1 MKLHVSPAALQ
12 DMKDISDYISVTL
25 CNPAAAKRIVKKI
38 IAAYSKLT
46 DQPFMG
52 VALSSKINVETP
64 FRYLISGNYLI
75 FYQVNDHI
83 EIHRIIY
90 GRRDY
95 IKMLFTNNDIE
106 NGNLP
111 EDALD

>member
-1 MKLHVSPAALQ
+1 MRLHVSPATLQ
-12 DMKDISDYISVTL
+12 DLKDIDEYISVTL
-25 CNPAAAKRIVKKI
+25 CNPAAAKRIIKKI

-52 VALSSKINVETP
+52 VALNAKINMDVP
-64 FRYLISGNYLI
+64 FRYLVSGNYLI

-90 GRRDY
+90 GKRDY
-95 IKMLFTNNDIE
+95 VKILFNNDDNE
-106 NGNLP
+106 NT
-111 EDALD
+111 